1 MGRDLILP
9 KAPEPAW
16 WERYTAA
23 IEVEWHLTPGALTL
37 REWLFSHEGELR
49 RQYKGYRCFWLRGS
63 VRILGLFIG
72 AAVFLRAAPMTQGEE
87 KGR

>member
-1 MGRDLILP
+1 MRDDILP
-9 KAPEPAW
+9 KPPEPAW

-23 IEVEWHLTPGALTL
+23 VEVEWHLTPGALTG
-37 REWLFSHEGELR
+37 RRWLFERQGAFV

-72 AAVFLRAAPMTQGEE
+72 AAVFARGE
-87 KGR
+87 KL